1 MPRLYL
7 LFLLCT
13 LSNKLVAQEHLP
25 PRMNKFADIS
35 FTLSGSQ
42 QSIALAYV
50 HNWRVGKK
58 RKIDVGLGV
67 RNTFY
72 FGVKKD
78 FWTAPASLSR
88 GSQAP
93 FIGVFSSQKTEN
105 WDTLVVQRAF
115 TNSTNLTANL
125 GYHFSSKWYAG
136 FNIDLIGFTFGQT
149 SSGVFISNGNT
160 STEPSAKPAPF
171 NLLLTGDLD
180 LGTLNSEF
188 FLKYQLTPQWA
199 IKGIY
204 QFLFVEYKTTT
215 LEQIAP
221 DGSTNDRFR
230 NKANN
235 FGLGIA
241 YHFSSKK

>member
-1 MPRLYL
+1 MCR
-7 LFLLCT
+7 LFLIILFLPVT
-13 LSNKLVAQEHLP
+13 YHLSGQEISP
-25 PRMNKFADIS
+25 PRFNKFADLS
-35 FTLSGSQ
+35 FTLSESQ

-50 HNWRVGKK
+50 HNWRLGKK
-58 RKIDVGLGV
+58 RKIDLGLGI
-67 RNTFY
+67 RNTAY
-72 FGVKKD
+72 FGVKKE
-78 FWTAPASLSR
+78 FWTAPAELSR
-88 GSQAP
+88 GSKAP
-93 FIGVFSSQKTEN
+93 FTGVFSSQKTEN

-149 SSGVFISNGNT
+149 TSGVFLSNGNT
-160 STEPSAKPAPF
+160 STEPAAKPAPF

-188 FLKYQLTPQWA
+188 FIKYQLTPQWA

-215 LEQIAP
+215 VEQIAP
-221 DGSTNDRFR
+221 DGTTNDRFR

-235 FGLGIA
+235 FGIGVA
-241 YHFSSKK
+241 YHFKK